1 MPEWKFE
8 RGKSCKTSAGPRQS
22 FLLERPGLNKS
33 KLSDD
38 RLGQFISQSGIRH
51 NSVLIQVYE
60 FQATVRRWLVE
71 AHTSTNGSHSVSG
84 VTSGGFCECLQGSTA
99 MARGIVVLTGTGEM
113 NTNEVRRCL
122 PSVLRRIHCV
132 GELGWT
138 ARDDIRSYF
147 RSFLKHFVPNGS
159 ADEWCEWENTFTQK
173 EGPWAGDK
181 PISLDMLKQFLIR
194 QITESSCVGSGDFVR
209 TAPRRAS
216 MLGVAPPATATSPRQ
231 ADFLVSAEQRPR
243 FLSFIFEKKQAEN
256 FLDTYAPVC
265 PESSARVDGASD

>member
-1 MPEWKFE
+1 MCLSNS
-8 RGKSCKTSAGPRQS
+8 R
-22 FLLERPGLNKS
+22 
-33 KLSDD
+33 LSDD
-38 RLGQFISQSGIRH
+38 RLAQLLSQSAIRH
-51 NSVLIQVYE
+51 NSVLIQVDE
-60 FQATVRRWLVE
+60 FQATVHRWLVE
-71 AHTSTNGSHSVSG
+71 ARTSISGAHSVSG

-113 NTNEVRRCL
+113 NTNDVKRCL
-122 PSVLRRIHCV
+122 PAVFRRIHCV
-132 GELGWT
+132 GELGWMT
-138 ARDDIRSYF
+138 KDDIRSYF
-147 RSFLKHFVPNGS
+147 RNFLMHFVANAS
-159 ADEWCEWENTFTQK
+159 ADEWDQWEDTFLQK
-173 EGPWAGDK
+173 DGPWAGDK
-181 PISLDMLKQFLIR
+181 PISVDMLKQFLMR
-194 QITESSCVGSGDFVR
+194 QITESSCVGSGAFVR